1 MKTAAAGRL
10 DWTRVVELG
19 ALVQGTARGRR
30 AAGDITIFNSLGVG
44 IEDVAIA
51 GLAYR
56 KLTA

>member
-1 MKTAAAGRL
+1 M
-10 DWTRVVELG
+10 
-19 ALVQGTARGRR
+19 VQGTARGRR
-30 AAGDITIFNSLGVG
+30 ATDDITIFNSLGVG